1 MSANPARPTVSV
13 VMATYNRSELL
24 PYSIGSVMR
33 QSFQDWELLVIGD
46 ACTDDT
52 GQVVAAL
59 AAADPRIRFVNCTPR
74 CGEQAGP
81 NNHGVGLARGRYIA
95 FLNHDDLWLADHL
108 ERGVATIERL
118 GADLVFPL
126 PLNIDRQGVPRLYR
140 VDVDGLYHPWTF
152 VPASYWLM
160 RREMAADVGAWRF
173 SNEIWGIN
181 TSQDFLYR
189 AHKAGKRMVLDRR
202 VSCLV
207 FSSGNRPGSYKLRDG
222 SELAAWFRRIC
233 DDDGL
238 VEELLIALSIDVYGD
253 EPRLWRGVG
262 RQLRSAL
269 ARRWW
274 QFYLDLG
281 GNPQA
286 LAGFLSRRGRG
297 AWLDRL
303 YAYRGL
309 PPRDRIRT

>member
-1 MSANPARPTVSV
+1 MSTALASPTVSV

-33 QSFQDWELLVIGD
+33 QSFPDWELIVVGD

-52 GQVVAAL
+52 AQVVGNL
-59 AAADPRIRFVNCTPR
+59 AAADPRIRFVNRTPR

-81 NNHGVGLARGRYIA
+81 NNHGVELARGRYIA
-95 FLNHDDLWLADHL
+95 FLNHDDLWLANHL
-108 ERGVATIERL
+108 EGSVESIERL

-126 PLNIDRQGVPRLYR
+126 PLNINRRGAPGLYR
-140 VDVDGLYHPWTF
+140 VDPDGLYHPWTF

-160 RREMAADVGAWRF
+160 RREMAADVGPWRF

-189 AHKAGKRMVLDRR
+189 AEKAGKRMMLDRR

-207 FSSGNRPGSYKLRDG
+207 FSSGDRPNSYKLRDS
-222 SELAAWFRRIC
+222 SELAVWFKRIC
-233 DDDGL
+233 DETEL
-238 VEELLIALSIDVYGD
+238 VQELLIAMSIDEHNY
-253 EPRLWRGVG
+253 EPRFWREIG
-262 RQLRSAL
+262 RQLRAAA
-269 ARRWW
+269 ARRAW
-274 QFYLDLG
+274 QFYLDHD

-286 LAGFLSRRGRG
+286 FLGFLSRRGRG

-309 PPRDRIRT
+309 PPRNKVHP

>member
-1 MSANPARPTVSV
+1 MSMPHTLPTVSV

-33 QSFQDWELLVIGD
+33 QSLADWELIVVGD

-52 GQVVAAL
+52 AQVVAEL
-59 AAADPRIRFVNCTPR
+59 AAADPRIRFVNRTPR

-81 NNHGVGLARGRYIA
+81 NNHGVELARGRYIA

-108 ERGVATIERL
+108 ECGVEAIERL
-118 GADLVFPL
+118 GADLVFSL
-126 PLNIDRQGVPRLYR
+126 PLNINRHGALGLYR
-140 VDVDGLYHPWTF
+140 VDPDGLYHPWTF

-160 RREMAADVGAWRF
+160 RREMAADVGPWRL
-173 SNEIWGIN
+173 SREIWGIN

-189 AHKAGKRMVLDRR
+189 AWKAGKRMVLDRR

-207 FSSGNRPGSYKLRDG
+207 FSSGDRRNGYKLRDG
-222 SELAAWFRRIC
+222 SELAAWFKRIC
-233 DDDGL
+233 DDRGL
-238 VEELLIALSIDVYGD
+238 VQKLLIAMSIDTHNQ
-253 EPRLWRGVG
+253 EPSFWREIG
-262 RQLRSAL
+262 RQLRAAV

-274 QFYLDLG
+274 RFYLDCD

-286 LAGFLSRRGRG
+286 LVGFLSRRGRG

-303 YAYRGL
+303 YEYRGL
-309 PPRDRIRT
+309 PPRDKIRT

>member
-1 MSANPARPTVSV
+1 
-13 VMATYNRSELL
+13 MATYNRSELL

-33 QSFQDWELLVIGD
+33 QSLRDWELIVVGD
-46 ACTDDT
+46 GCTDDT
-52 GQVVAAL
+52 AQVVDGL
-59 AAADPRIRFVNCTPR
+59 AAADPRIRFVNRMPR

-81 NNHGVGLARGRYIA
+81 NNHGVDLARGRYIA

-108 ERGVATIERL
+108 ERGVESIERL

-126 PLNIDRQGVPRLYR
+126 PINIDRHGAPGLYR
-140 VDVDGLYHPWTF
+140 VDSDGLYHPWTF

-160 RREMAADVGAWRF
+160 RREMAADVGPWRF

-189 AHKAGKRMVLDRR
+189 AEKAGKRMVLDRR

-207 FSSGNRPGSYKLRDG
+207 FSSGGRPNSYKLRDA
-222 SELAAWFRRIC
+222 SELAAWFERIR
-233 DDDGL
+233 DEPGL
-238 VEELLIALSIDVYGD
+238 VEKLLIALSIDAHNH
-253 EPRLWRGVG
+253 EPRFWREIG
-262 RQLRSAL
+262 RQLRAAA
-269 ARRWW
+269 ARRAW
-274 QFYLDLG
+274 QLYLDKG

-286 LAGFLSRRGRG
+286 LVGFFRGGGRG

-309 PPRDRIRT
+309 PPRDKVPT

>member
-1 MSANPARPTVSV
+1 MPTVSV

-33 QSFQDWELLVIGD
+33 QSLPDWEMIVVGD
-46 ACTDDT
+46 GCTDDT
-52 GQVVAAL
+52 AEVVGHL
-59 AAADPRIRFVNCTPR
+59 AAADPRIRFVNRTPR

-81 NNHGVGLARGRYIA
+81 NNRGVELARGRYIA

-108 ERGVATIERL
+108 ERGVESIERL

-126 PLNIDRQGVPRLYR
+126 PMNIDRHGVPRCYR
-140 VDVDGLYHPWTF
+140 VDPDGLYHPWTF

-160 RREMAADVGAWRF
+160 RREMAADVGPWHF
-173 SNEIWGIN
+173 SREIWGIN

-189 AHKAGKRMVLDRR
+189 ASQAGKRMVLDRR

-207 FSSGNRPGSYKLRDG
+207 FSSGDRPRSYKLRDG
-222 SELAAWFRRIC
+222 SELAGWFKRVC
-233 DDDGL
+233 DEPEL
-238 VEELLIALSIDVYGD
+238 VERLLIALSIDTYGH
-253 EPRLWRGVG
+253 EPRFWRDV
-262 RQLRSAL
+262 RRHARAAL

-274 QFYLDLG
+274 QLYLDCG

-286 LAGFLSRRGRG
+286 LLGFLTRRGRG

-309 PPRDRIRT
+309 PPRDKIRV